1 MLSSEVQK
9 GGDKMRKTFTHTR
22 SVSQVMGFFLILY
35 IYRYIYKII
44 NVFYVYQHAYLYL

>member
-22 SVSQVMGFFLILY
+22 TVSQVMGFY
-35 IYRYIYKII
+35 IYI
-44 NVFYVYQHAYLYL
+44 

>member
-22 SVSQVMGFFLILY
+22 SVSQVMGFFFILY
-35 IYRYIYKII
+35 IYIYKII

>member
-22 SVSQVMGFFLILY
+22 TVSQVMGFL
-35 IYRYIYKII
+35 YIYKII
-44 NVFYVYQHAYLYL
+44 NVFYVYQHAYIYL